1 MRLDDY
7 QDATV
12 DTAIYPGATFG
23 TNTAINYTIL
33 GLVGEAGEVAGKWKK
48 VIRDDNGFLS
58 SLAAIALAD
67 ELADV
72 LWYVARAADELGY
85 SLEELAQKN
94 LDKLNSR
101 AERGAL
107 GGSGDNR

>member
-1 MRLDDY
+1 MRLNDY
-7 QDATV
+7 QDQTLA
-12 DTAIYPGATFG
+12 TAIYPGATFG

-48 VIRDDNGFLS
+48 VIRDDNGVLS
-58 SLAAIALAD
+58 LETSNALTD

-85 SLEELAQKN
+85 SLTELAQKN